1 MFIIFF
7 EELSCIAE
15 VSYWVLKSQ
24 LYISEPSSLNFKN
37 HGYLIIK
44 NLQLSGAVSNNK
56 VARLIIFL
64 KATSMQGTKL
74 T

>member
-1 MFIIFF
+1 MFVIFF
-7 EELSCIAE
+7 EDLSCIAE
-15 VSYWVLKSQ
+15 IGYWVLKSQ

-37 HGYLIIK
+37 HGHFIFK
-44 NLQLSGAVSNNK
+44 NLQLSSAVSNNK

-74 T
+74 P

>member
-1 MFIIFF
+1 MFVIFF
-7 EELSCIAE
+7 ENLSWIAE
-15 VSYWVLKSQ
+15 IGYWVSKSQ
-24 LYISEPSSLNFKN
+24 LHILEPSSLNFKN
-37 HGYLIIK
+37 HGHFIFK
-44 NLQLSGAVSNNK
+44 NLQLSGVVSNNK

>member
-1 MFIIFF
+1 MEGLFDMFIIFF
-7 EELSCIAE
+7 EDLSCIAE
-15 VSYWVLKSQ
+15 INYWVLKSQ

-37 HGYLIIK
+37 
-44 NLQLSGAVSNNK
+44 LQLIGAVSNNK